1 VVRVLPDVAP
11 IAREFDY
18 LVPPDLDAFVRVGSM
33 VRVNLHGRRVG
44 GWVVADDVS
53 PPAGVALRP
62 ISKVTGFGPSAEVIA
77 LAEWAA
83 WRWAGP
89 RAALLKSA
97 SPDFAVRG
105 LPDPFCSIRDEID
118 TCSEHNDSDDELIS
132 DAFAAGRAVLRLP
145 PAADLLAVAR
155 VAAALGPALI
165 VTASLAQAEELG
177 RRVRA
182 TGVPVAVVP
191 REWAQAAAGVPVVI
205 GARGAAWAPCPALAA
220 VVVLDG
226 HEESL
231 QQEQAPTWNAWV
243 VAAERARR
251 AGVPCVVVSSCP
263 TAELLAWPG
272 ARVFAPSRER
282 ERAGWA
288 ALEVVDR
295 RRDDPRTGL
304 YSHRLVGLLRG
315 GGRVLF
321 VLNRKGRVRLLACA
335 TCRELVRCER
345 CGATVSLADGT
356 LTCAR
361 CHTTR
366 PVVCLHCG
374 SMRMK
379 ALRVGVSRAREELE
393 TLAGQPV
400 GEVTSDTGAI
410 PDHPILVG
418 TEAVLRR
425 LDHADAVAF
434 VDFDQ
439 ELLAPRYRAAEEAM
453 ALLALASRLVGGRS
467 RSGRVMVQTRVPQ
480 HEAVVAAVTA
490 DPGRLARSEADMRKA
505 LALPPESAVA
515 LASGAAAEEFVAALR
530 GVDVMGPDRNRWLVK
545 ARDHRRLAEALG
557 AVPRPA
563 GRRLRIEV
571 DPLRL

>member
-1 VVRVLPDVAP
+1 
-11 IAREFDY
+11 
-18 LVPPDLDAFVRVGSM
+18 M
-33 VRVNLHGRRVG
+33 VRINLHGRRVG
-44 GWVVADDVS
+44 AWVVADDVS
-53 PPAGVALRP
+53 PPPGVALRP
-62 ISKVTGFGPSAEVIA
+62 ISKITGWGPSADVIA
-77 LAEWAA
+77 LAGWAA

-89 RAALLKSA
+89 RAALLKTA
-97 SPDFAVRG
+97 SPDYAVRG
-105 LPDPFCSIRDEID
+105 LPAPLCAKRDATGNEVAPNA
-118 TCSEHNDSDDELIS
+118 TGDELIS
-132 DAFAAGRAVLRLP
+132 EALAAGRALLRLP
-145 PAADLLAVAR
+145 PAADVLPVVLQ
-155 VAAALGPALI
+155 AAALGPALV
-165 VTASLAQAEELG
+165 VTPSLAQAEELG

-182 TGVPVAVVP
+182 TGVAVAVVP
-191 REWAQAAAGVPVVI
+191 RQWAQAAAGAPVVV
-205 GARGAAWAPCPALAA
+205 GARGAAWAPCPELAA

-251 AGVPCVVVSSCP
+251 AAVPCVVVSSCP
-263 TAELLAWPG
+263 TVELLAWPG
-272 ARVFAPSRER
+272 AQGFMPSRER

-288 ALEVVDR
+288 GLEVVDR

-315 GGRVLF
+315 GGRVVF

-335 TCRELVRCER
+335 TCRELVRCEQ

-361 CHTTR
+361 CHATR
-366 PVVCLHCG
+366 PAVCLLCG

-393 TLAGQPV
+393 QLAGHPV
-400 GEVTSDTGAI
+400 GEVTSDTDAI

-425 LDHADAVAF
+425 IDQADAVAF

-453 ALLALASRLVGGRS
+453 SLLALASRLVGGRT
-467 RSGRVMVQTRVPQ
+467 RSGRVMVQTRVPH
-480 HEAVVAAVTA
+480 HEVVMSALAA
-490 DPGRLARSEADMRKA
+490 DPGRLAQSEAA
-505 LALPPESAVA
+505 LRRALSLPPESAVA
-515 LASGAAAEEFVAALR
+515 VASGAGAEEFVDGLI
-530 GVDVMGPDRNRWLVK
+530 GIDVMGPDRGRWLLK
-545 ARDHRRLAEALG
+545 APNHRRLADALG

-563 GRRLRIEV
+563 GQRLRIEV